1 MPDKKLNLW
10 VRLLSSPIAFVL
22 TIAFSTCGKAE
33 EIALAGC
40 DDNQFNSQVLNE
52 GCHKCKNNY
61 IKQS

>member
-22 TIAFSTCGKAE
+22 TIAFITCGKAE

-40 DDNQFNSQVLNE
+40 DDN
-52 GCHKCKNNY
+52 
-61 IKQS
+61 